1 MVTAGA
7 APAATVPVPL
17 PTGPLPPPPAARPA
31 EPRLSEDA
39 AVEAFVAHPKVE
51 RWLERYPPGPTTDA
65 SFDADDGTWT
75 VRSEGIHPLP

>member
-1 MVTAGA
+1 MVAAGA
-7 APAATVPVPL
+7 ASAATVPVPL
-17 PTGPLPPPPAARPA
+17 PTGPLAPPPAARPA

-39 AVEAFVAHPKVE
+39 AVEAFVANPKVE

-75 VRSEGIHPLP
+75 VHVWSGKAG